1 MKKINATYGM
11 SKEKVTNQVAKEY
24 MNMSASKNKMMK
36 KEGVNRA
43 HRYLETKPGSL
54 EEAVLIARG
63 LMEAKGTKYHITM
76 KDASYF
82 KGNDIRKAM
91 IQTKKDGNS
100 DKALD
105 NLDLHSG
112 DDEEGISI
120 IANNPS
126 EAVRNAEK
134 AILDY
139 RNKQV
144 DRDRNA
150 LFVFN
155 GLELQLVT
163 KFKDKGKSSDG
174 DGTLPTSNEK
184 NIFKNVLNKYSNEA
198 MFNTPN
204 GKGPSDLQRF
214 VEDEALDEM
223 AVQGAM

>member
-1 MKKINATYGM
+1 MTRDLINEARKIIQGENLT
-11 SKEKVTNQVAKEY
+11 
-24 MNMSASKNKMMK
+24 
-36 KEGVNRA
+36 
-43 HRYLETKPGSL
+43 
-54 EEAVLIARG
+54 
-63 LMEAKGTKYHITM
+63 EAKGTKYHFTM

-120 IANNPS
+120 TANNPS
-126 EAVRNAEK
+126 EAVRNIEK

-144 DRDRNA
+144 NRDRNA
-150 LFVFN
+150 LFAFDR
-155 GLELQLVT
+155 LELQLVQ
-163 KFKDKGKSSDG
+163 KLKDKDKPDDK

-204 GKGPSDLQRF
+204 GKGPSDLQKF